1 MGYRFHR
8 LVCLFLLFPLVG
20 FAQLDERK
28 SVGTRRQPGDT
39 ARVNALVQQIFN
51 LRETDPSKAVQL
63 CLETISLS
71 QQMGYQR
78 GIGRATTS
86 LGWIYFR
93 RGDFVK
99 ALEYSLEALK
109 ISEKIGDQVGAVHSL
124 NNMAAIYNEEKAYDQ
139 SLYHLNKALRIAR
152 QYGDRKAIART
163 LNNTGQL
170 YLQAFHKLDSVQ
182 AYAMEALILSEK
194 HGDEYSGAFS
204 NRILGDIHFERG
216 ESEKALKYYFRTL
229 ELSEGVSNSLK
240 VETWNQMAE
249 TYIRQNKLAEAIPVL
264 TKNMEETG
272 YYSYRDELARSY
284 RLLSELYQRQGKLP
298 YSLDYLRRYTAL
310 HDSIYNEHNGMQL
323 ATLQSQFD
331 LDLKQAQIE
340 LLTKDT
346 QLNKK
351 EISQQRIQ
359 LYATIGG
366 LIGILLITFL
376 LFYVNRKVSQSNV
389 LLEHQ
394 KEALANKNRE
404 VELKSKELGLQ
415 ANQLAQLNATKDKLF
430 SIIGHDFRGPLN
442 RLKGMLELVE
452 NQDLSQQQFTSIA
465 AALKSNLDS
474 VSTTLENLLH
484 WSLAQLQGIQTN
496 PVKINLQVMAEEH
509 IALYSELAKAKNVRL
524 ENEISDL
531 LAFADEDHTRV
542 VLRNLINNAIKFSLP
557 DGLVKISCEDEGSFV
572 KILVSDTGVGI
583 EPTHLRSLFL
593 KEKVPSTKGT
603 HHERGAGIGLMLCQE
618 FVENNGGRLSV
629 ASELGKG
636 SVFSFT
642 LKAKGIGHCHPTVP
656 FCHPACYLF
665 TRPLC
670 GAHRRPV
677 TSCLSIGRQLL
688 EFAPSFSLYC
698 PPKDSGSRSLLST

>member
-1 MGYRFHR
+1 MRYRFHR
-8 LVCLFLLFPLVG
+8 LVCLFLLFSATG
-20 FAQLDERK
+20 FAQLSERK
-28 SVGTRRQPGDT
+28 SVETRRQAGDT
-39 ARVNALVQQIFN
+39 VRVNALVQQIFQ
-51 LRETDPSKAVQL
+51 LREIDPSKAIQL

-71 QQMGYQR
+71 RQLGYQK

-93 RGDFVK
+93 RGDYVK
-99 ALEYSLEALK
+99 ALAHSIEALK
-109 ISEKIGDQVGAVHSL
+109 ISEKIGDHVTAAHSL
-124 NNMAAIYNEEKAYDQ
+124 NNMAAIYNEEKQYDQ
-139 SLYHLNKALRIAR
+139 SLYHLKMALRIAR
-152 QYGDRKAIART
+152 QHGDPKAIART
-163 LNNTGQL
+163 LNNMGLL

-182 AYAMEALILSEK
+182 AYATEALLVSEK
-194 HGDEYSGAFS
+194 QGDRYSGAFS
-204 NRILGDIHFERG
+204 NRILGDILFERG

-240 VETWNQMAE
+240 VETWNQIAE
-249 TYIRQNKLAEAIPVL
+249 TYIRLNKLSEAIPILSKNLEV
-264 TKNMEETG
+264 TKM
-272 YYSYRDELARSY
+272 YSYRDELARSY
-284 RLLSELYQRQGKLP
+284 RLLSELYHQQGKLS
-298 YSLDYLRRYTAL
+298 YSLDYLKLYTAL

-351 EISQQRIQ
+351 EISHQRIQ

-366 LIGILLITFL
+366 LIGILLIAFL

-404 VELKSKELGLQ
+404 VELKSRELELQ
-415 ANQLAQLNATKDKLF
+415 ADQLALLNATKDKLF

-452 NQDLSQQQFTSIA
+452 NRDLSQQQFTSIA

-496 PVKINLQVMAEEH
+496 PVKINLQAMVEEH

-531 LAFADEDHTRV
+531 LALADEDHTRV

-557 DGLVKISCEDEGSFV
+557 DGVVKISCQDEGSFV
-572 KILVSDTGVGI
+572 KIHVSDTGVGI
-583 EPTHLRSLFL
+583 EPTQLRSLFL
-593 KEKVPSTKGT
+593 KEKVPSTTGT
-603 HHERGAGIGLMLCQE
+603 HQERGAGIGLMLCQE
-618 FVENNGGRLSV
+618 FVENNGGRLSA

-642 LKAKGIGHCHPTVP
+642 LKVA
-656 FCHPACYLF
+656 
-665 TRPLC
+665 
-670 GAHRRPV
+670 
-677 TSCLSIGRQLL
+677 
-688 EFAPSFSLYC
+688 
-698 PPKDSGSRSLLST
+698 

>member
-8 LVCLFLLFPLVG
+8 LVCFFLLLSVVA

-28 SVGTRRQPGDT
+28 SVGARRQAADT
-39 ARVNALVQQIFN
+39 VRVNVLVQQIFK
-51 LRETDPSKAVQL
+51 LRESDPSRAIKL
-63 CLETISLS
+63 SLEAISLS
-71 QQMGYQR
+71 QQLGYQK

-93 RGDFVK
+93 RGDYVK
-99 ALEYSLEALK
+99 ALEYTIESLK
-109 ISEKIGDQVGAVHSL
+109 ISEQIGDAVGTAHSL
-124 NNMAAIYNEEKAYDQ
+124 NNMAAIYNEEKQYDQ
-139 SLYHLNKALRIAR
+139 SLKHLKRALRIAR
-152 QYGDRKAIART
+152 HQGDPKAIARS
-163 LNNTGQL
+163 LNNMGLL
-170 YLQAFHKLDSVQ
+170 YLMAFHKLDSCE
-182 AYAMEALILSEK
+182 AYAMEALMVSEK
-194 HGDEYSGAFS
+194 HGDEYSGAHS
-204 NRILGDIHFERG
+204 NRILGDLHFELG
-216 ESEKALKYYFRTL
+216 ESKEALKYYFRTL
-229 ELSEGVSNSLK
+229 ELSDGVSNSLK
-240 VETWNQMAE
+240 AETWNQIAE
-249 TYIRQNKLAEAIPVL
+249 TYIRQNKLAEAIPIL
-264 TKNMEETG
+264 TKNLEVTKK
-272 YYSYRDELARSY
+272 YSYRDELARSY
-284 RLLSELYQRQGKLP
+284 RLLSELYQQLGKLS
-298 YSLDYLRRYTAL
+298 YSLDYLQRYTAL

-366 LIGILLITFL
+366 LICILLITFL

-389 LLEHQ
+389 LLGQQ
-394 KEALANKNRE
+394 KDALAQKNRE
-404 VELKSKELGLQ
+404 VEFKSRELGLQ
-415 ANQLAQLNATKDKLF
+415 AEQLAQLNATKDKLF

-452 NQDLSQQQFTSIA
+452 NQNLSQQQFTSIA
-465 AALKSNLDS
+465 TALKSNLDS

-496 PVKINLQVMAEEH
+496 PVKINLQAMVEEH
-509 IALYSELAKAKNVRL
+509 VALYKELAKAKNVRL

-531 LAFADEDHTRV
+531 LALADEDHTRV

-557 DGLVKISCEDEGSFV
+557 DGVVKISCRDEGSFV
-572 KILVSDTGVGI
+572 KIQVADTGVGI
-583 EPTHLRSLFL
+583 APSQLRSLFL

-642 LKAKGIGHCHPTVP
+642 LKA
-656 FCHPACYLF
+656 A
-665 TRPLC
+665 
-670 GAHRRPV
+670 
-677 TSCLSIGRQLL
+677 
-688 EFAPSFSLYC
+688 
-698 PPKDSGSRSLLST
+698 